1 MNNFTCRYLSDF
13 TDEALKPLDK
23 IAGEL
28 SDLESFVNSFN
39 TEEDDIDGLCCDV
52 STCINNIQGY
62 IEEIRER
69 F

>member
-13 TDEALKPLDK
+13 TDEALKPLND
-23 IAGEL
+23 IEY
-28 SDLESFVNSFN
+28 DLEAIESILNHQEAYDEYEYLKS
-39 TEEDDIDGLCCDV
+39 DIMANLID
-52 STCINNIQGY
+52 IKKY